1 MQIHILIRVFTQTQ
15 FLIISL
21 GTVIRRDNSCSKNII
36 NIGILNNFS
45 TNSLHCTNIHD
56 EYSFRTDCFKSPE
69 RLFSLSTFLT
79 LLFFLFKISPN
90 FSFANASYRLLLEK
104 EKKKKNEWTILITLI
119 LRDSRNNSKSS
130 GYVGSFDGVKD
141 TKASFIILYMYVRK
155 SKFILFR

>member
-1 MQIHILIRVFTQTQ
+1 M
-15 FLIISL
+15 
-21 GTVIRRDNSCSKNII
+21 
-36 NIGILNNFS
+36 
-45 TNSLHCTNIHD
+45 NIHF
-56 EYSFRTDCFKSPE
+56 ERIASNPLNVYFLYQPFSP
-69 RLFSLSTFLT
+69 
-79 LLFFLFKISPN
+79 FFFFKISPN